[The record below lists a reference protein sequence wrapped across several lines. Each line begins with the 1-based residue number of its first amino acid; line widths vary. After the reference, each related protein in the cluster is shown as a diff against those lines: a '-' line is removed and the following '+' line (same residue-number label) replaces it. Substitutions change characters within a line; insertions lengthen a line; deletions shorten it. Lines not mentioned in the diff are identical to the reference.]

1 MRNLSEEE
9 LTRLEEYAS
18 LYLTVDEIAILL
30 DVNTDDLRRDLK
42 NKYSKN
48 SKAYHRGKLQTT
60 IALRRQTKLFA
71 EKGSPQAEQMMLD
84 FSAKQ
89 KLSE

>member
-1 MRNLSEEE
+1 MRNLNDDEQQQ
-9 LTRLEEYAS
+9 LEEWAS

-30 DVNTDDLRRDLK
+30 DVNVDELRREFK
-42 NKYSKN
+42 NSNSNN

-60 IALRRQTKLFA
+60 LALRRQTKLFA
-71 EKGSPQAEQMMLD
+71 EKGSPQAEQMMQD